1 MDELYKNLVK
11 LKPKDNVPFKC
22 IGCGECCKHVKEQVP
37 VETLDA
43 FRIARYLMEQDK
55 SITCMDDFWER
66 FAEPAL
72 LDECGYFVYSSRP
85 KDRMTRV
92 SFLRTTVAGS
102 TLSIRELAELTRSL
116 QVLWRTGDTNI
127 LYPMSASSI
136 STVLRCTLRPG

>member
-55 SITCMDDFWER
+55 SITCMDDFWK
-66 FAEPAL
+66 L
-72 LDECGYFVYSSRP
+72 LAFNHINRRAINTGNQI
-85 KDRMTRV
+85 T
-92 SFLRTTVAGS
+92 
-102 TLSIRELAELTRSL
+102 ELAFTFPFPAPA
-116 QVLWRTGDTNI
+116 TTN
-127 LYPMSASSI
+127 L
-136 STVLRCTLRPG
+136 

>member
-72 LDECGYFVYSSRP
+72 LDECGYFVYFL
-85 KDRMTRV
+85 KTKNRMTRV

-102 TLSIRELAELTRSL
+102 TLSIRELAELTHSL

-127 LYPMSASSI
+127 LYPTNASNI
-136 STVLRCTLRPG
+136 SMVLRYTLRPG

>member
-43 FRIARYLMEQDK
+43 FRITRYLMEQDE

-66 FAEPAL
+66 YTEPAL
-72 LDECGYFVYSSRP
+72 LDECGYFVY
-85 KDRMTRV
+85 
-92 SFLRTTVAGS
+92 FLK
-102 TLSIRELAELTRSL
+102 
-116 QVLWRTGDTNI
+116 TN
-127 LYPMSASSI
+127 A
-136 STVLRCTLRPG
+136 R

>member
-55 SITCMDDFWER
+55 SITCMISGKDLLSLLFWMSV
-66 FAEPAL
+66 
-72 LDECGYFVYSSRP
+72 GISYTSSRP
-85 KDRMTRV
+85 KDRMTRAF
-92 SFLRTTVAGS
+92 SLRTTVARS
-102 TLSIRELAELTRSL
+102 TLSIQEPAELTRS
-116 QVLWRTGDTNI
+116 
-127 LYPMSASSI
+127 
-136 STVLRCTLRPG
+136 

>member
-72 LDECGYFVYSSRP
+72 WMSVGISYTSSRP

-116 QVLWRTGDTNI
+116 QVLWRTGIRISYI
-127 LYPMSASSI
+127 L
-136 STVLRCTLRPG
+136 

>member
-22 IGCGECCKHVKEQVP
+22 IGCGDCCKHVKEQVP

-66 FAEPAL
+66 YAEPAL
-72 LDECGYFVYSSRP
+72 LDECGYFVY
-85 KDRMTRV
+85 
-92 SFLRTTVAGS
+92 FLKTKGPDDACIF
-102 TLSIRELAELTRSL
+102 LE
-116 QVLWRTGDTNI
+116 NN
-127 LYPMSASSI
+127 
-136 STVLRCTLRPG
+136 RCKIHAVNPRAC